1 MELDQVECL
10 EPLIEPTLSGS
21 TTESVKEPV
30 NESNDNNNSVSS
42 NLPSSSQGNNDV
54 VKPKQQSKKSK
65 KNDGL
70 PDAKTL
76 KAYIVD
82 NKLQK
87 EFKEYSGKCYN
98 KSNKDV
104 LMKFIDA
111 HKLELSMSS
120 QSSNSSQN
128 DDKHNEPD
136 ELVGKLNKEDD
147 DIIET
152 IAFQPQH
159 NESNDKVPEYMNPIK
174 LNRTQHKIKLYID
187 NFPVKLK
194 SITSRPGFAKEFAQI
209 KEVYVDPQTNEEYE
223 CPLLVDVERALGC
236 ANVVGIIE
244 SKALMTIQW
253 IEDFCDAVRRHKSVS
268 EGGKIPDMV
277 KNTIGNLRLQGW
289 HEALDKDQ
297 NFHDCVKEL
306 LIKYGGNIEELLGC
320 LSVET
325 RLCMILLFH
334 AYTTHKGNTFADN
347 NLKNRNVSEMPDKF
361 NKL

>member
-1 MELDQVECL
+1 MELDQIEYVE
-10 EPLIEPTLSGS
+10 PAVAPTIVSINENIDN
-21 TTESVKEPV
+21 TDSVPSDTPS
-30 NESNDNNNSVSS
+30 NENDI
-42 NLPSSSQGNNDV
+42 
-54 VKPKQQSKKSK
+54 KPKKSTRKSK
-65 KNDGL
+65 KDDNL

-87 EFKEYSGKCYN
+87 EFQAFNGKSYN
-98 KSNKDV
+98 KSNKEA
-104 LMKFIDA
+104 LSKFIDM
-111 HKLELSMSS
+111 HKLELSMSQNPLPS
-120 QSSNSSQN
+120 EPIFNNSDQS
-128 DDKHNEPD
+128 D
-136 ELVGKLNKEDD
+136 EINGNTVKNGNEDD

-152 IAFQPQH
+152 ISFKPHQT
-159 NESNDKVPEYMNPIK
+159 NESNDKIPDYMHPVK

-209 KEVYVDPQTNEEYE
+209 KEIYIDPQTNEEYE

-236 ANVVGIIE
+236 ANVIGIIE
-244 SKALMTIQW
+244 SKALLTIQW

-277 KNTIGNLRLQGW
+277 KSTIGNLRLQGW
-289 HEALDKDQ
+289 HEALDKDP
-297 NFHDCVKEL
+297 NFHDCVKEI
-306 LIKYGGNIEELLGC
+306 LIKYGGSIEEILGC

-334 AYTTHKGNTFADN
+334 AYMTHKGNSYAEDK
-347 NLKNRNVSEMPDKF
+347 LKNRNVNDIPDKYK
-361 NKL
+361 KL